1 MFARTATFQFKT
13 DKLDEAI
20 KLFQDVQI
28 PAVKAQKGFH
38 SIYLLVDR
46 ATANA
51 VSVAFWDS
59 KEDMMATDEESGLI
73 KEWQSKF
80 NDYFIKIPTLERYEV
95 SAQS

>member
-1 MFARTATFQFKT
+1 MFARTATFQFKAH
-13 DKLDEAI
+13 KLDEAI
-20 KLFQDVQI
+20 EFFQDVQI

-59 KEDMMATDEESGLI
+59 KEDMMATEESGLI
-73 KEWQSKF
+73 KEWISKF
-80 NDYFIKIPTLERYEV
+80 NEYFIKPPTTERFEV
-95 SAQS
+95 AAQG

>member
-1 MFARTATFQFKT
+1 MFARTATFQFKA

-20 KLFQDVQI
+20 KLYQDVNI

-59 KEDMMATDEESGLI
+59 KEDMMATEESGLI

-80 NDYFIKIPTLERYEV
+80 NDYFIKTPTLERYEV

>member
-1 MFARTATFQFKT
+1 MFARTATFQFKAH
-13 DKLDEAI
+13 KLDEAI
-20 KLFQDVQI
+20 EFFQDVQI

-59 KEDMMATDEESGLI
+59 KEDMMATEERGLT
-73 KEWQSKF
+73 KEWISRF
-80 NDYFIKIPTLERYEV
+80 NDYFLKAPTTERYEV
-95 SAQS
+95 CAQG

>member
-20 KLFQDVQI
+20 KFFQDVHI

-46 ATANA
+46 ATASA

-59 KEDMMATDEESGLI
+59 KEDMMATEESGLI

-80 NDYFIKIPTLERYEV
+80 SDYFIKTPTIERYEV

>member
-1 MFARTATFQFKT
+1 MFARMATFQFKV

-28 PAVKAQKGFH
+28 PAVKAQKGSH

-46 ATANA
+46 ATAKA

-59 KEDMMATDEESGLI
+59 KEDMMATEESGLI

-80 NDYFIKIPTLERYEV
+80 NDYFIKTPTLEIYELA
-95 SAQS
+95 AQS

>member
-1 MFARTATFQFKT
+1 MFARTATFQFKAH
-13 DKLDEAI
+13 KLDEAI
-20 KLFQDVQI
+20 EFFQDVQI

-59 KEDMMATDEESGLI
+59 KEDMMATEESGLI
-73 KEWQSKF
+73 KEWISRF
-80 NDYFIKIPTLERYEV
+80 NDYFLKAPTTERYEV
-95 SAQS
+95 CAQG